1 MTVRIE
7 KPAINVREELADLR
21 KPSGV
26 AGEAMLRAETPQEQ
40 FNLIGAGRRNLI
52 INGDMQIN
60 QRGSSTGIV
69 TSGFYSCDRFRFAL
83 TGMGGWSCSQS
94 TDAPNGFS
102 NSLKLDCTTAQT
114 SPPASSWL
122 LVEYKFEGYDVQQ
135 LAKGTSDALPVT
147 LSFWCKSN
155 KTGDITVD
163 LNDTDNTRGVGSV
176 VTINSANTWE
186 YKTITFPPDTTG
198 AFNNDNTQS
207 LRVEMWLDAGSN
219 YRGGTVPTAWEGV
232 YNADRAAGTTLNLA
246 DSTSNEFYLTGVQLE
261 LGKVATPFEH
271 RSYGEELALCQRY
284 YWQTESHLGGLYAY
298 DQIGQ
303 GFIRTT
309 NTDDSPV
316 TIQAPFPVPM
326 RARPAVGPSTT
337 DGAANFTAQVA
348 NNSANIDTIVGTWS
362 SGKRMAWLDFDVTSN
377 PFSAGQAVSVYCN
390 NGAMDIQF
398 DAEL

>member
-1 MTVRIE
+1 MTVNVS
-7 KPAINVREELADLR
+7 KPAINVREKLAELD
-21 KPSGV
+21 KPTGI

-52 INGDMQIN
+52 INGDMRID
-60 QRGSSTGIV
+60 QRGGSTGIV

-83 TGMGGWSCSQS
+83 TSMGDWSCSQS

-102 NSLKLDCTTAQT
+102 NSFKLDCTTAQT

-122 LVEYKFEGYDVQQ
+122 LVEYKFEGYNVQQ

-163 LNDTDNTRGVGSV
+163 LNDTDNSRGVGSV

-219 YRGGTVPTAWEGV
+219 YRGGTVPTAWESV

-284 YWQTESHLGGLYAY
+284 YQTSSPDITPYRTFANYTATTAYGIWQ
-298 DQIGQ
+298 
-303 GFIRTT
+303 
-309 NTDDSPV
+309 
-316 TIQAPFPVPM
+316 FPVQM
-326 RARPAVGPSTT
+326 RAVPTVTFASSGWSIYSNAGLRTYTSSTT
-337 DGAANFTAQVA
+337 DGISRTALTQVITGSGWAAGYSSFARCTTA
-348 NNSANIDTIVGTWS
+348 
-362 SGKRMAWLDFDVTSN
+362 
-377 PFSAGQAVSVYCN
+377 
-390 NGAMDIQF
+390 NGITM

>member
-1 MTVRIE
+1 MTVNVS
-7 KPAINVREELADLR
+7 KPAINVREKLAELD
-21 KPSGV
+21 KPTGI

-52 INGDMQIN
+52 INGDMQID
-60 QRGSSTGIV
+60 QRGGSTGIV
-69 TSGFYSCDRFRFAL
+69 TSGFYACDRFRFAL
-83 TGMGGWSCSQS
+83 TSMGEWSCSQS

-122 LVEYKFEGYDVQQ
+122 LIEYKFEGYDVQQ

-155 KTGDITVD
+155 KAGDITVD

-219 YRGGTVPTAWEGV
+219 YRGGTVPTAWESV

-246 DSTSNEFYLTGVQLE
+246 DSTSNEFYITGVQLE

-284 YWQTESHLGGLYAY
+284 YQKSY
-298 DQIGQ
+298 DIDSFAGDND
-303 GFIRTT
+303 GNGAIAFIPVSTQDYVNT
-309 NTDDSPV
+309 N
-316 TIQAPFPVPM
+316 FPISM
-326 RARPAVGPSTT
+326 RASPNITVYRKNG
-337 DGAANFTAQVA
+337 GATNQAQRA
-348 NNSANIDTIVGTWS
+348 DNA
-362 SGKRMAWLDFDVTSN
+362 AAYLDVTVADISTRG
-377 PFSAGQAVSVYCN
+377 FSVTPATAVSNSHYRFHYL
-390 NGAMDIQF
+390 A